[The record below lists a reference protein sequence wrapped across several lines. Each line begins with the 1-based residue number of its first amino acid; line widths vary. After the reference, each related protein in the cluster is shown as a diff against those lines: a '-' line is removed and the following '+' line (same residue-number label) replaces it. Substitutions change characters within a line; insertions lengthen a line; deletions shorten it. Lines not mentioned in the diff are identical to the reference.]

1 MKGSGGMKDYTYQ
14 DMLKMQEEAAQRVR
28 EMKKRASIAVEN
40 DKNDEIRINSENSRR
55 LPDEVRRIS
64 YPVEL
69 SAEKEETP
77 PKDKPADGKDTGRSG
92 GGLMKL
98 LLADKD
104 AALIFTLL
112 AVVSQNGDN
121 LISFAL
127 LYLLL

>member
-1 MKGSGGMKDYTYQ
+1 MKDYTYQ

-28 EMKKRASIAVEN
+28 EMKKRAAIAVEN
-40 DKNDEIRINSENSRR
+40 DNNDEMRAKSESTKQ
-55 LPDEVRRIS
+55 LPDEVHHIS

-69 SAEKEETP
+69 PVKKEKASAEDEHEDR
-77 PKDKPADGKDTGRSG
+77 KDDGVS

-98 LLADKD
+98 FLSDKD

-112 AVVSQNGDN
+112 AVMSQNGDN
-121 LISFAL
+121 LISLAL